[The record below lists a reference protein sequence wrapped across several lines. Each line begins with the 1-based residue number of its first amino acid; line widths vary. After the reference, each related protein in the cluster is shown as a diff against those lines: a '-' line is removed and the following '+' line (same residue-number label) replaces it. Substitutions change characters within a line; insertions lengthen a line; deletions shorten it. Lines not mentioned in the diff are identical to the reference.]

1 MREQTWVAALL
12 PMRLV
17 TGWLFLMA
25 SMQKLMGH
33 WLDEPKLLGIL
44 QGWIKEG
51 RPYSIYAPFLN
62 AVVLPHVKVFTW
74 LVVCGELSVGAAL
87 LAGLFTRPACVGGAL
102 LVLNFLLGHGDGL
115 SFNSTAL
122 TLLILITLML
132 THPGRTLGLDAALKG
147 KVPSWLS

>member
-44 QGWIKEG
+44 QGWLKEG
-51 RPYSIYAPFLN
+51 RPYSFYAPFLN
-62 AVVLPHVKVFTW
+62 GVVIPHVKLFTYA
-74 LVVCGELSVGAAL
+74 VVGGELTVGAAL

-132 THPGRTLGLDAALKG
+132 AHPGRILGLDAALKG